1 MLHGVIEIV
10 NAHIQAIPQQNFHCG
25 VVPVRERLNNTR
37 TTANIVTSLCL
48 KSSIHHRGKI
58 TFEKKV
64 YFEVD

>member
-25 VVPVRERLNNTR
+25 VVPVRGKTEQYKNNCKDCHF
-37 TTANIVTSLCL
+37 NCL
-48 KSSIHHRGKI
+48 KSSIHHRSKI